1 MINKL
6 LSVNDTYLK
15 KIMGNIK
22 CVEDLDCIDILF
34 KFHDLLI
41 DYKSEKDF
49 MHKLKEDENLL
60 FLYKTLKLISVQKEF
75 DWRKWKIANI
85 LFDTVCPQI
94 SFTYDKNQLKTNE
107 VIADFDIVENLGGD
121 RRISM
126 EKISVVVPD
135 NGICI
140 DTEMTL
146 HDKEEEGS
154 NTCISK
160 ALNKFKRKCC

>member
-1 MINKL
+1 MSNML
-6 LSVNDTYLK
+6 LSINDTYLK
-15 KIMGNIK
+15 KIKGNIK

-49 MHKLKEDENLL
+49 IHKLKEDENLL

-85 LFDTVCPQI
+85 LFDTDCPQI
-94 SFTYDKNQLKTNE
+94 SFTYDKDQLKQNE
-107 VIADFDIVENLGGD
+107 VIADFDIVENMG
-121 RRISM
+121 
-126 EKISVVVPD
+126 KISVVIPD

-146 HDKEEEGS
+146 HDKKEEGS

>member
-1 MINKL
+1 MLCKYQ
-6 LSVNDTYLK
+6 S
-15 KIMGNIK
+15 
-22 CVEDLDCIDILF
+22 EEE
-34 KFHDLLI
+34 LI
-41 DYKSEKDF
+41 DDSTNND
-49 MHKLKEDENLL
+49 DLL
-60 FLYKTLKLISVQKEF
+60 FLYKALKLISLQKDF
-75 DWRKWKIANI
+75 DWRNWSIANI
-85 LFDTVCPQI
+85 LFDTACPQI
-94 SFTYDKNQLKTNE
+94 AFTYDKSKLQQNE

-121 RRISM
+121 RKISM

>member
-1 MINKL
+1 MNKL
-6 LSVNDTYLK
+6 ILSIIDVYLNKLSNDKSSDCFKALTALQKLLAQYESEEVFMNDTNVND
-15 KIMGNIK
+15 NQ
-22 CVEDLDCIDILF
+22 
-34 KFHDLLI
+34 
-41 DYKSEKDF
+41 
-49 MHKLKEDENLL
+49 L

-94 SFTYDKNQLKTNE
+94 SFTYDKNQLKPNE

-146 HDKEEEGS
+146 HDKKEEGS